1 MTCQKAHH
9 AAGGVPVCNAGAAYQ
24 RAKRIIRDMMLDQ
37 TRIAG
42 GGLRCQIGNLCH
54 GVAVSRENQGRKG
67 EIVFTN
73 LRVLFASV
81 GLLLMTC
88 LSGVGGALAAGA
100 APATPTYHVVFAVT
114 VDDQHV
120 WNEVFGNFR
129 NVQRALGPENVE
141 IEVVVYGD
149 GIAMVRDDSLVFNKV
164 EQAIKEGV
172 KIVAC
177 ENTMKAQNISRD
189 SMLPNIGYVTAGIVE
204 LIKLQAAGWAYI
216 RP

>member
-1 MTCQKAHH
+1 
-9 AAGGVPVCNAGAAYQ
+9 
-24 RAKRIIRDMMLDQ
+24 ML
-37 TRIAG
+37 
-42 GGLRCQIGNLCH
+42 
-54 GVAVSRENQGRKG
+54 K
-67 EIVFTN
+67 N
-73 LRVLFASV
+73 LRVLFALM
-81 GLLLMTC
+81 GIILMTS
-88 LSGVGGALAAGA
+88 LSGGGEALAAGA
-100 APATPTYHVVFAVT
+100 SAKPAYRVVFAVT
-114 VDDQHV
+114 VDDEHV

-129 NVQRALGPENVE
+129 NIQRALGPKNVA

-164 EQAIKEGV
+164 EQAISEGV

-189 SMLPNIGYVTAGIVE
+189 HMLPHIGYVTAGIVE

>member
-1 MTCQKAHH
+1 MFANLRTLFAGLGLIL
-9 AAGGVPVCNAGAAYQ
+9 AASLSGAGAAYA
-24 RAKRIIRDMMLDQ
+24 AK
-37 TRIAG
+37 A
-42 GGLRCQIGNLCH
+42 
-54 GVAVSRENQGRKG
+54 
-67 EIVFTN
+67 
-73 LRVLFASV
+73 RVE
-81 GLLLMTC
+81 
-88 LSGVGGALAAGA
+88 
-100 APATPTYHVVFAVT
+100 PTHYNVVFSVT

-129 NVQRALGPENVE
+129 NIQRAMGPRNVS

-149 GIAMVRDDSLVFNKV
+149 GIAMLRDDSLVGNKV
-164 EQAIKEGV
+164 EDALKEGV

-189 SMLPNIGYVTAGIVE
+189 TMLPNIGYVEAGIVE